1 MNRKPIAIAIAVF
14 TLLALLLPVAYANV
28 YQAKQD
34 TVARHSGRVLVG
46 AWIYVPAVSG
56 SKGEL
61 VNLSV
66 TLEWPGNGSIV
77 VESEGIVGASTKYS
91 IATAIWT
98 AALLAGSNPEYFNA
112 YIDIHATGEIS
123 GPSASLA
130 AATLVL
136 SMLTPFSNTSL
147 MHHYVVT
154 GAIVPQGFA
163 GPVGGVSIKCRA
175 AISKNLSFVLPVSNV
190 GDLDPHCLR
199 LNSSRTRI
207 LGVASIFDTARVVA
221 GVPAPRM
228 QSVNTTY
235 PAYLSSA
242 FRHAALY
249 MINLTERLTGELS
262 SKNTSSL
269 VKYDM
274 AKIYDLLNESEKTLR
289 SAPYSSA
296 SYAFTALADAYALLY
311 RQMLVENKL
320 NLRSELENINNILNN
335 LKIKINNLKSNI
347 KCFERLETLSVAAAR
362 LSDSIFNLEVLNE
375 TLKSKVY
382 NYTDLAYFLGMSRA
396 RIYSIESWLYAFNNT
411 QCQTP
416 LPANLISYLSM
427 VSHFVMLNANY
438 TISVLR
444 ELNMTSSADL
454 LSQLAKRASKAW
466 GEGDWIL
473 AFGYYRE
480 ILSQCT
486 SIMFTDLITYMRGG
500 RGMLE
505 EYWRAGAALYSYTSS
520 MLSLHGVRS
529 LLAPAYFEY
538 AKNLLD
544 TGDINSS
551 IAILSDAIAANEVL
565 LPLTLSSPPPANT
578 SASLKAL
585 NAPSAT
591 REELNAHIVTALLV
605 MLVIGFSAG
614 FALAIRML
622 FKSTSRA

>member
-1 MNRKPIAIAIAVF
+1 MDRKPIAIALAAF
-14 TLLALLLPVAYANV
+14 TLLALLLPNAQAST

-34 TVARHSGRVLVG
+34 TMMRPGHVVVG

-66 TLEWPGNGSIV
+66 TLEWPGNGSIIV
-77 VESEGIVGASTKYS
+77 DSKGIVGASTKYS

-147 MHHYVVT
+147 MGNYVIT

-175 AISKNLSFVLPVSNV
+175 AMSRNLSFVLPISNV
-190 GDLDPHCLR
+190 KDLDSHCLR

-207 LGVASIFDTARVVA
+207 LGVASIFDAAHEVA
-221 GVPAPRM
+221 GTPTPRIT
-228 QSVNTTY
+228 SVNVTY

-249 MINLTERLTGELS
+249 MINLTERLTRELS
-262 SKNTSSL
+262 SQNTSSL
-269 VKYDM
+269 IEHDI
-274 AKIYDLLNESEKTLR
+274 AKIYSLLNESKKTLY

-296 SYAFTALADAYALLY
+296 SYAFTALADAYTLFY
-311 RQMLVENKL
+311 KRMLAENKL
-320 NLRSELENINNILNN
+320 DLHNELDIINNILNN
-335 LKIKINNLKSNI
+335 LKIKINNLESNI
-347 KCFERLETLSVAAAR
+347 RCLEKLEILSVAAAR

-375 TLKSKVY
+375 TLKDNIY
-382 NYTDLAYFLGMSRA
+382 NYTYLAYFLGMSRA
-396 RIYSIESWLYAFNNT
+396 RIYSIKSWLYAFNNT

-416 LPANLISYLSM
+416 LPVDLKAYLGMISY
-427 VSHFVMLNANY
+427 FVMLNANY
-438 TISVLR
+438 TISVLK
-444 ELNMTSSADL
+444 ELNLTSSANL
-454 LSQLAKRASKAW
+454 LLQLVKRAVNAW
-466 GEGDWIL
+466 REGDLIL

-486 SIMFTDLITYMRGG
+486 SIMFTDLITYMHGG
-500 RGMLE
+500 RSMLE
-505 EYWRAGAALYSYTSS
+505 KYWRAGAALYSYTSYT
-520 MLSLHGVRS
+520 LSLHGVRS

-538 AKNLLD
+538 AENLLD
-544 TGDINSS
+544 SGDINSS
-551 IAILSDAIAANEVL
+551 ITILSDAIAANEVL
-565 LPLTLSSPPPANT
+565 LPLTLSSPPPVNA
-578 SASLKAL
+578 SASLKAV
-585 NAPSAT
+585 NVPPVT
-591 REELNAHIVTALLV
+591 HEELNAHVVTALLV
-605 MLVIGFSAG
+605 TLVIGFSAG

-622 FKSTSRA
+622 FRSASRA